1 MSSEL
6 ELIEAKNVEDTIAEL
21 RTEIEILKVRL
32 QWANEAKQLKA
43 REYERRLMELND
55 AHAEQVERNAMYV
68 SREAFEMAHNASE
81 AKDDARFRELEV
93 RFRLLERWMWLSVG
107 AGITSG

>member
-32 QWANEAKQLKA
+32 EAANEAKQLQA
-43 REYERRLMELND
+43 REYERRLMELNH
-55 AHAEQVERNAMYV
+55 AHAEQVERNAQYV
-68 SREAFEMAHNASE
+68 SREAFDLAHQAHE
-81 AKDDARFRELEV
+81 AKDDARFRELET
-93 RFRLLERWMWLSVG
+93 RFRLLDRWLWLSIG
-107 AGITSG
+107 AGI